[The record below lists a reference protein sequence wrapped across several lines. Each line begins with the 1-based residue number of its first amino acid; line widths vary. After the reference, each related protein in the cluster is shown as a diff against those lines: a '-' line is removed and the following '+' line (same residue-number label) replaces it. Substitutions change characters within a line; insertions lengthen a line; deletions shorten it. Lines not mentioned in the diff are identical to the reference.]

1 MKKFI
6 SAAAVTISL
15 GLSSVAYAQELDL
28 DALLADLSAACSN
41 QPAQCDQF
49 TADVMGTL
57 QAAGLSEDAL
67 NQSIGAVIATITVVA
82 NSLPPGQKVQIA
94 KAVNVAAGGFQGNGP
109 AVQAQ
114 IAAANGINTALANGG
129 NVDNSVFS
137 QLGSGN

>member
-15 GLSSVAYAQELDL
+15 GLSSFAYAQELDL
-28 DALLADLSAACSN
+28 DALLADLSAACGN

-49 TADVMGTL
+49 TADAMRTL

-67 NQSIGAVIATITVVA
+67 NQSIGAMIATITVVA
-82 NSLPPGQKVQIA
+82 NSLPPGQKKQIA
-94 KAVNVAAGGFQGNGP
+94 NDVNVASGGFQGNGP

-114 IAAANGINTALANGG
+114 INAANGINTALANGG